1 MRSSISGR
9 YWNAAI
15 SPRIEQHPGYLR
27 LLAIAKE
34 PLSRPGCQHLQC
46 HVQELFST
54 ARSISSGSGAARRIL
69 SSFRPS
75 ITTHSSSATPISLR
89 VNAWI
94 ARSRHYCCPLDTCLR
109 VVPLRPI
116 NITATWIGCPTSRTP
131 LLTKRCNISR
141 NFTPTLR
148 VRWVNYASSAIGGYY
163 SNTTRKATHRIS
175 AFCPARET
183 GTARPG
189 TG

>member
-1 MRSSISGR
+1 MRPSALELSNIL
-9 YWNAAI
+9 AI
-15 SPRIEQHPGYLR
+15 CAYLR
-27 LLAIAKE
+27 SQK
-34 PLSRPGCQHLQC
+34 SRYPDLVVSICN
-46 HVQELFST
+46 VMFKNSFPRQEHFV
-54 ARSISSGSGAARRIL
+54 RFWSGKADIIKFQAEYYDTFK
-69 SSFRPS
+69 FRN
-75 ITTHSSSATPISLR
+75 TISLR
-89 VNAWI
+89 VNARI
-94 ARSRHYCCPLDTCLR
+94 ARSRYFCCPLDTCLR

-183 GTARPG
+183 GTARLG